1 MEVLAGAR
9 YLWLKPE
16 LELDITGPLHSRDKK
31 TSDSGD
37 EDNYSRILLR
47 KN

>member
-1 MEVLAGAR
+1 MEVLADAR
-9 YLWLKPE
+9 YLWIKP
-16 LELDITGPLHSRDKK
+16 ELDITGPLHSRDKK